1 MNNAQDQKHT
11 VITNQKRIGIIG
23 AGAFGTAMAD
33 LLAEYHQVS
42 LGVREESRLGDGTSL
57 LDYMQTRRINPK
69 VFNGLLLNEKLSIVP
84 DYEAAVD
91 KEILII
97 ILPVKY
103 LRGAIKDLNS
113 KISEHMGTSIHRDTV
128 IISGMKGLEVDT
140 AKRPTEILAEL
151 LPQIDKKNFAVIAG
165 ATFAKEIYEHH
176 NLSATLAATGKN
188 RATDLAQTL
197 SLPDRLNLHPST
209 DIVGTEVLGALKNIV
224 AIGSG
229 YLAESQ
235 KSEGARHTFIGKAFI
250 EAQKLVVFFGGRR
263 STCFS
268 EAGFPDFMMTANAEM
283 SRNYSAGV
291 CLAKHGKIA
300 YDSDNGTAEGVN
312 TSIAVYKLFEK
323 MGSAFAGQHFKIFY
337 EMYHVMHNGKSPAQ
351 CFTDILSHYN
361 AEPELSKF
369 RESLEMLRY
378 RFRRGAASPKQKKTT
393 QNHAS
398 TELFAESA
406 S

>member
-1 MNNAQDQKHT
+1 MNDKDERSNTALLNH
-11 VITNQKRIGIIG
+11 KRIGIIG

-33 LLAEYHQVS
+33 LLAEHHQVS
-42 LGVREESRLGDGTSL
+42 LGIREESRLENGML
-57 LDYMQTRRINPK
+57 LLQHMQTHRSNPK
-69 VFNGLLLNEKLSIVP
+69 VFDGMKLNKNLSVVP

-97 ILPVKY
+97 VLPVKY
-103 LRGAIKDLNS
+103 LRNAMIDLKDKIK
-113 KISEHMGTSIHRDTV
+113 KHMGTSIHKDTV
-128 IISGMKGLEVDT
+128 IISGMKGIEADT
-140 AKRPTEILAEL
+140 AKSPTQILADV
-151 LPQIDKKNFAVIAG
+151 LPEIDKKNFAVIAG
-165 ATFAKEIYEHH
+165 ATFAKEIFEQH
-176 NLSATLAATGKN
+176 NLSATLAAFGKK
-188 RATDLAQTL
+188 RAADLAQTL
-197 SLPDRLNLHPST
+197 SLPDRFNLHPST
-209 DIVGTEVLGALKNIV
+209 DIIGTEVLGALKNIV

-263 STCFS
+263 ATCFS
-268 EAGFPDFMMTANAEM
+268 EAGFPDFMMTANADM

-291 CLAKHGKIA
+291 HLAKHGKIA
-300 YDSDNGTAEGVN
+300 YDSHKGTAEGVN
-312 TSIAVYKLFEK
+312 TSIAIYKLFEK
-323 MGSAFAGQHFKIFY
+323 MGPEFARQHFKIFY

-378 RFRRGAASPKQKKTT
+378 RFRRGAASPKQKNGGQLSYSPAK
-393 QNHAS
+393 
-398 TELFAESA
+398 
-406 S
+406 